1 MERALKETPKKRR
14 FRSLD
19 ITRGLIVLLSV
30 FLFHIP
36 AGGYEYLRH
45 ARWYDI
51 TIMDYILPGFITVFG
66 VGMAFAYHRGVNWS
80 KLIKRTIRLII
91 YGLIFNM
98 IVDWKFDLSTIR
110 ITGVLQLYG
119 VLGLLAVI
127 ISTLVK
133 SWRWLIPVVA
143 FILLIH
149 GYILFSFSQSCTDG
163 LLQPDCNPSGIIDV
177 AVFGAE
183 HLYHQGTMG
192 YDPEGIMTVIGAL
205 SNVLL
210 GMIAGK
216 ILLEKRDKGAW
227 KELILFGAAVLLLS
241 YAASNFL
248 PFNKKIWTPS
258 FAMLTAGSVIIVFA
272 FIHLIFDQLR
282 NTKKTIFSWYIEAF
296 GRNSFLIYFGKFI
309 VYSFLARIMI
319 DAGGEEVPFSAWLL
333 SKIDLVTQYSQLAYA
348 GVMLLAWSIV
358 AITLHLKKWYVKA

>member
-1 MERALKETPKKRR
+1 
-14 FRSLD
+14 
-19 ITRGLIVLLSV
+19 
-30 FLFHIP
+30 
-36 AGGYEYLRH
+36 
-45 ARWYDI
+45 
-51 TIMDYILPGFITVFG
+51 
-66 VGMAFAYHRGVNWS
+66 MAFAYHRGVNWS

-98 IVDWKFDLSTIR
+98 IVDWKVDLSTIR

-133 SWRWLIPVVA
+133 SWRLLIPVVA

-149 GYILFSFSQSCTDG
+149 GYILFSFSQSCTGG

-192 YDPEGIMTVIGAL
+192 YDPEGFMTVIGAL

-210 GMIAGK
+210 GMIAGR

-248 PFNKKIWTPS
+248 PFNKKS
-258 FAMLTAGSVIIVFA
+258 GL
-272 FIHLIFDQLR
+272 
-282 NTKKTIFSWYIEAF
+282 
-296 GRNSFLIYFGKFI
+296 
-309 VYSFLARIMI
+309 
-319 DAGGEEVPFSAWLL
+319 
-333 SKIDLVTQYSQLAYA
+333 
-348 GVMLLAWSIV
+348 
-358 AITLHLKKWYVKA
+358 LHLPC

>member
-98 IVDWKFDLSTIR
+98 IVDWKVDLSTIR

-133 SWRWLIPVVA
+133 SWRLLIPVVA

-149 GYILFSFSQSCTDG
+149 GYILFSFSQSCTGG

-192 YDPEGIMTVIGAL
+192 YDPEGFMTVIGAL

-210 GMIAGK
+210 GMIAGR

-258 FAMLTAGSVIIVFA
+258 FAMLTAGTVITVFA
-272 FIHLIFDQLR
+272 FIHLVFDQL
-282 NTKKTIFSWYIEAF
+282 KKTNKGILTWYIEAF

-319 DAGGEEVPFSAWLL
+319 DAGGKEVSFSAWLL
-333 SKIDLVTQYSQLAYA
+333 SKMDQVTQYPQLAYA
-348 GVMLLAWSIV
+348 GVMLLAWSAV
-358 AITLHLKKWYVKA
+358 AIILHLKKWYVKA